1 MKKTI
6 LMMGMAALAVTG
18 CNSFKDGEGGLKYK
32 ILKSNAGEKP
42 QAGDAM
48 FVDMVIKTENDSI
61 VQSTYEIGLPQYIS
75 IPPDSIPGLYPGD
88 QLTMFKMLSEGDS
101 AVFKLNLDTMAAKTG
116 QPKPEI
122 FKGTYAIFNMK
133 VNRLFKKGEL
143 TDSAFREQLDAYYK
157 GLIEDIKNKEEG
169 KLEAYIKKEK
179 LETQKTPTGL
189 QYVIT
194 KAAEDTTRKANRG
207 DTVQVNY
214 TGRLLN
220 GKVFDTSIKE
230 VAEKEN
236 IFNAMRPYEPM
247 KIPVGVGAVIPGW
260 DEGLVLLPKG
270 SKATLIIP
278 SNLAY
283 GEQGAPG
290 TIPPYSPLAF
300 DVEIVDV
307 IAKKADAD
315 PTPQN

>member
-32 ILKSNAGEKP
+32 IVKSNGGEKP

-48 FVDMVIKTENDSI
+48 FVSMVITTENDSLL
-61 VQSTYEIGLPQYIS
+61 QSTYDIGIPQYIS

-88 QLTMFKMLSEGDS
+88 QLTMFKLLGEGDS

-122 FKGTYAIFNMK
+122 FKGSYAIFNIK
-133 VNRLFKKGEL
+133 VNKLFKKGEL
-143 TDSAFREQLDAYYK
+143 TDSAFREQLDTYYK
-157 GLIEDIKNKEEG
+157 GLIEDIKNQEEG

-179 LETQKTPTGL
+179 LEPKKTESGL
-189 QYVIT
+189 QYVIKEEGT
-194 KAAEDTTRKANRG
+194 GEKANRG

-220 GKVFDTSIKE
+220 GKVFDTNIKE

-236 IFNAMRPYEPM
+236 TFNAMRPYEPM
-247 KIPVGVGAVIPGW
+247 TVPVGVGAVIPGW

-270 SKATLIIP
+270 TKATLIIP
-278 SNLAY
+278 SILAY

-300 DVEIVDV
+300 EIEIVDV
-307 IAKKADAD
+307 IAKKADTGTD
-315 PTPQN
+315 PQN